1 MQDCAQ
7 EGESHEE
14 RDGRHE
20 SPDFLSD
27 LSAGHCPILPQLR
40 DATPPPAGSEIGERK
55 NDDEQGNVR
64 HKRLMEEAHGTD
76 KHVLGSGVCGCPGV

>member
-14 RDGRHE
+14 CDGRHE

-27 LSAGHCPILPQLR
+27 LPAAHCPILPQLR
-40 DATPPPAGSEIGERK
+40 DTTPPPAGSEIGESK
-55 NDDEQGNVR
+55 NDDE
-64 HKRLMEEAHGTD
+64 
-76 KHVLGSGVCGCPGV
+76 